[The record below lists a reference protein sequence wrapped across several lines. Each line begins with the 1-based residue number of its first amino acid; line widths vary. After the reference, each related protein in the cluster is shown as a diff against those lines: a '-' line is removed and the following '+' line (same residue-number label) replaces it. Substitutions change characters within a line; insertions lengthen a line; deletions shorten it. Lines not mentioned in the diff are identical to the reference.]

1 MIPDYVR
8 LLKEKQMAWM
18 KFVNKLQ
25 VRPNGNIICDEIS
38 ELFDKHRGENI
49 LDKIVATI
57 IEISDTLKKDE
68 SMELAKSYIFI
79 SQIKR
84 AEAEYYMPYRW
95 APEAMEAR
103 MEARMEAMR
112 QLNEISVKQ
121 MGRSFEIF
129 KNLERIRDQ

>member
-18 KFVNKLQ
+18 EFVNKLQ

-84 AEAEYYMPYRW
+84 AEAEYCMPYGW
-95 APEAMEAR
+95 APEAMEAI
-103 MEARMEAMR
+103 MEAMR
-112 QLNEISVKQ
+112 QLNEIYVKQ
-121 MGRSFEIF
+121 MGRRVEIF